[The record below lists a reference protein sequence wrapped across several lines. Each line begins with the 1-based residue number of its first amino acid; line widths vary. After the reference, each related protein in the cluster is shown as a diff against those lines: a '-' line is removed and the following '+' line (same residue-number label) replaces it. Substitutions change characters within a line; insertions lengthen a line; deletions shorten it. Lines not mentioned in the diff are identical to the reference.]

1 MLYPWLCMLSNVKKY
16 GRGRGKRKEEG
27 EETWMIMWQEARGVT
42 GL

>member
-1 MLYPWLCMLSNVKKY
+1 MGGGEEK
-16 GRGRGKRKEEG
+16 GRRKEEG